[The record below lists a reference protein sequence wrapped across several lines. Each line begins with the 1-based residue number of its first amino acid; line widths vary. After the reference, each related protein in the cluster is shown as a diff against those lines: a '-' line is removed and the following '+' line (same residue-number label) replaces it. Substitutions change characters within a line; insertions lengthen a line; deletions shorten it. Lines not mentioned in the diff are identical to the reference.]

1 MKNLQSL
8 LSDKG
13 INVIAN
19 EQLFMVRGGSKKGGK
34 KSVKSR
40 GSHKSF
46 GSKGT
51 RKGGSVI
58 VVAPPVVFN
67 P

>member
-1 MKNLQSL
+1 MKNLQTL
-8 LSDKG
+8 LSAKG
-13 INVIAN
+13 INVITN

-34 KSVKSR
+34 KSVKSK

-46 GSKGT
+46 GSKGSK
-51 RKGGSVI
+51 KGGVI
-58 VVAPPVVFN
+58 IVPPPVLI

>member
-8 LSDKG
+8 LTEKG

-34 KSVKSR
+34 KSIKSM

-51 RKGGSVI
+51 RKGGTVTP
-58 VVAPPVVFN
+58 PPVVILI

>member
-8 LSDKG
+8 LSVKG
-13 INVIAN
+13 INVISN

-34 KSVKSR
+34 KSVKGK

-46 GSKGT
+46 GSKGST
-51 RKGGSVI
+51 KGGTVTL
-58 VVAPPVVFN
+58 PPVVILI

>member
-19 EQLFMVRGGSKKGGK
+19 EQLFMVRGGSKKRHGK
-34 KSVKSR
+34 KSVKSN
-40 GSHKSF
+40 GSNKSF
-46 GSKGT
+46 GSRGT
-51 RKGGSVI
+51 RKGGSVTPPPI
-58 VVAPPVVFN
+58 VLIP
-67 P
+67 

>member
-8 LSDKG
+8 LSVKG
-13 INVIAN
+13 INIISN
-19 EQLFMVRGGSKKGGK
+19 EQLFMVRGGKKSKKK
-34 KSVKSR
+34 ASVKSM

-51 RKGGSVI
+51 SKGGVVVTPPI
-58 VVAPPVVFN
+58 VLVP
-67 P
+67 

>member
-8 LSDKG
+8 LTEKG

-34 KSVKSR
+34 KSVKSM

-46 GSKGT
+46 GSKGST
-51 RKGGSVI
+51 KGGVT
-58 VVAPPVVFN
+58 PPFVLI

>member
-8 LSDKG
+8 LSLKG
-13 INVIAN
+13 INVISN
-19 EQLFMVRGGSKKGGK
+19 EQLFMVRGGKKSSKKA
-34 KSVKSR
+34 SVKSM

-51 RKGGSVI
+51 RKGGSVTPP
-58 VVAPPVVFN
+58 PPVLI

>member
-8 LSDKG
+8 LTEKG

-40 GSHKSF
+40 RSHKSF

-51 RKGGSVI
+51 TKGGVT
-58 VVAPPVVFN
+58 PPVFIFV

>member
-8 LSDKG
+8 LSVKG
-13 INVIAN
+13 INVISN

-40 GSHKSF
+40 GSRKSF

-51 RKGGSVI
+51 KKGGVI
-58 VVAPPVVFN
+58 VSPPVVFN

>member
-8 LSDKG
+8 LSVKG
-13 INVIAN
+13 INVISN
-19 EQLFMVRGGSKKGGK
+19 EQLFMVRGGKKSSKKA
-34 KSVKSR
+34 SVKSM

-51 RKGGSVI
+51 RKGGSVTPPP
-58 VVAPPVVFN
+58 PPVLI

>member
-8 LSDKG
+8 LSAKG
-13 INVIAN
+13 INVISN

-34 KSVKSR
+34 KTVKGF

-58 VVAPPVVFN
+58 VTPPVVFN